1 MTKIKNNSPLVNI
14 TSTDQVKFVGDIPTC
29 ALTGD
34 CLIDETNLTYLISIL
49 LTRYC
54 VDNNVVDADLS
65 SVDFTCLL
73 ISNPDIELPE
83 NITVENLATY
93 YKNHFCSL
101 YSTISDLQDIIDSI
115 KGITCLNDIVQLDQ
129 NSSILIDPLFNDS
142 LDEVTGTAIVTIISA
157 SINGNTS
164 ITANQITYTPDTDFF
179 GNDQIT
185 YQVTKGDY
193 TCTAKISIKVN
204 EIISSQTIT
213 ELVTEQVTI
222 ILQSD
227 EYWDIGLDVGTKL
240 SVTES
245 KLAYFNLIGGSW
257 GAGLPG
263 TRYSKWAICNGNN
276 GTDDERG
283 LTTRGFDVNN
293 VDYNDTSSFNSNG
306 SDSITLNVNNIPPHR
321 HTFSFLHRDVNN
333 NYQEWAVEHTSS
345 TGGFTT
351 ENGDL
356 SIPIREELDTDA
368 GDANNNNTQYWI
380 GGGNTGNG
388 AENIN
393 NQEELSNIQ
402 NSINIRNAYFTEIKI
417 QKIL

>member
-73 ISNPDIELPE
+73 ISNPDILLPSD
-83 NITVENLATY
+83 ITIETLSIY
-93 YKNHFCSL
+93 YKDHLCAL
-101 YSTISDLQDIIDSI
+101 YSKISDLEDVIDSL
-115 KGITCLNDIVQLDQ
+115 KGITCLNDIVQLNQ
-129 NSSILIDPLFNDS
+129 NDSILIDPLFNDS
-142 LDEVTGTAIVTIISA
+142 LDEVTGTVLVTIITSP
-157 SINGNTS
+157 INGTTS

-204 EIISSQTIT
+204 EVISSQTIT

-276 GTDDERG
+276 GTDDYKG
-283 LTTRGFDVNN
+283 LTTRGYDVNDS
-293 VDYNDTSSFNSNG
+293 DYDDASSTNSAG
-306 SDSITLNVNNIPPHR
+306 SDSVTLNINNIPPHR
-321 HTFSFLHRDVNN
+321 HKFSFFGSQYTNADDLNGWKLVQHYRANYDVSHPEGELVSSQRDGDNGHYINKANTGDVTDNVNN
-333 NYQEWAVEHTSS
+333 HN
-345 TGGFTT
+345 
-351 ENGDL
+351 
-356 SIPIREELDTDA
+356 
-368 GDANNNNTQYWI
+368 
-380 GGGNTGNG
+380 
-388 AENIN
+388 
-393 NQEELSNIQ
+393 ELSA
-402 NSINIRNAYFTEIKI
+402 SPTAINIRNAYFTEIKI

>member
-34 CLIDETNLTYLISIL
+34 CAIDETNLTYLISIL
-49 LTRYC
+49 LARYC
-54 VDNNVVDADLS
+54 IENNVVDADLS
-65 SVDFTCLL
+65 SVDLTCLL
-73 ISNPDIELPE
+73 TSNPDILLPSD
-83 NITVENLATY
+83 ITIETLSVY
-93 YKNHFCSL
+93 YKDHLCAL
-101 YSTISDLQDIIDSI
+101 YSKISDLEDVIDSL
-115 KGITCLNDIVQLDQ
+115 KGITCLNDIVQLNQ
-129 NSSILIDPLFNDS
+129 NDSILIDPLFNDL
-142 LDEVTGTAIVTIISA
+142 LDEVTGTVLVTIITSP
-157 SINGNTS
+157 INGTTS

-204 EIISSQTIT
+204 EVTSSQTIT

-240 SVTES
+240 SVTEN

-263 TRYSKWAICNGNN
+263 TRYSKWAIANGNN
-276 GTDDERG
+276 GTDDYKG

-293 VDYNDTSSFNSNG
+293 IDYSDTSSTNSAG
-306 SDSITLNVNNIPPHR
+306 SDSATLVIGNIPPHR
-321 HTFSFLHRDVNN
+321 HIFSFLHRDVGG
-333 NYQEWAVEHTSS
+333 NYQEWATQHTLS
-345 TGGFTT
+345 TLGKTT
-351 ENGDL
+351 EDGDL
-356 SIPIREELDTDA
+356 AIPLRNELPTDA

-380 GGGNTGNG
+380 GGGNSGDGTN
-388 AENIN
+388 NILDQN
-393 NQEELSNIQ
+393 ELSA
-402 NSINIRNAYFTEIKI
+402 SPSAINIKNAYFTEIII

>member
-34 CLIDETNLTYLISIL
+34 CAIDETNLTYLISIL
-49 LTRYC
+49 LARYC
-54 VDNNVVDADLS
+54 VENNVVDADLS
-65 SVDFTCLL
+65 SVDLTCLL
-73 ISNPDIELPE
+73 TSNPDILLPSD
-83 NITVENLATY
+83 ITIETLSVY
-93 YKNHFCSL
+93 YKDHLCAL
-101 YSTISDLQDIIDSI
+101 YSKISDLEDVIDSL
-115 KGITCLNDIVQLDQ
+115 KGITCLNDIVQLNQ
-129 NSSILIDPLFNDS
+129 NDSILIDPLFNDL
-142 LDEVTGTAIVTIISA
+142 LDEVTGTVLVTIITSP
-157 SINGNTS
+157 INGTTS

-204 EIISSQTIT
+204 EVISSQTIT

-240 SVTES
+240 SVTEN

-263 TRYSKWAICNGNN
+263 TRYSKWAIANGNN
-276 GTDDERG
+276 GTDDYKG

-293 VDYNDTSSFNSNG
+293 IDYSDTSSTNSAG
-306 SDSITLNVNNIPPHR
+306 SDSATLAIGNIPPHKHLIGLTSVNDTGTSQTISDLEGKILSDSKDITNLEAGGR
-321 HTFSFLHRDVNN
+321 ISRNWSGSGSDFGDSIVWANSGDGSNN
-333 NYQEWAVEHTSS
+333 NADE
-345 TGGFTT
+345 
-351 ENGDL
+351 D
-356 SIPIREELDTDA
+356 
-368 GDANNNNTQYWI
+368 
-380 GGGNTGNG
+380 
-388 AENIN
+388 
-393 NQEELSNIQ
+393 ELSA
-402 NSINIRNAYFTEIKI
+402 SPSAINIKNAYFTEIII